1 MRGWFLF
8 IVIIL
13 GFITPYGYSMVISAL
28 GGVTPSEANRENSF
42 WSRIEYKSF
51 NLPTSQRWLA
61 TEIMEYNRFY
71 KRTELNDPTDIQYLR
86 FPFFPQLVDDPL
98 IKTFTQGSGDDAS
111 WSPVFLQKL
120 EKYRE
125 YGYYKVFVDPTILNH
140 FAIGCKEEPVRNGLW
155 LGTVCLILAVAYVC
169 FADTS
174 KRRS

>member
-71 KRTELNDPTDIQYLR
+71 KRTEHSVPAISLLPPACRRPTDQNVHAR
-86 FPFFPQLVDDPL
+86 
-98 IKTFTQGSGDDAS
+98 
-111 WSPVFLQKL
+111 
-120 EKYRE
+120 
-125 YGYYKVFVDPTILNH
+125 
-140 FAIGCKEEPVRNGLW
+140 
-155 LGTVCLILAVAYVC
+155 
-169 FADTS
+169 
-174 KRRS
+174 